1 MRVCIYGA
9 GAIGG
14 LVGTRLALVGCAVSA
29 VARGRTA
36 AALARHGLRLE
47 SGGRLVSAPV
57 RVAEEPAALGP
68 QDLVVIAVKAPA
80 MAAVAAGI
88 GPLLAPETMVLPAM
102 NGVPWWFF
110 HGFGG
115 PLAGMRLDPIDP
127 QGRITAAIPDRHL
140 IGCVVHVA
148 ASTPEPGLTR
158 HATGDRLIIGE
169 PSGAETPRVLALAER
184 LRAAGFDAPVSR
196 RIQADVWYK
205 LWGNMTMNPVSALT
219 GATADRILDD
229 PLVRRFC
236 LDVMTEAAA
245 IGARIGCPIAESGE
259 ARMAVTRRLGAF
271 RTSML
276 QDIEARR
283 PPEIDAL
290 LTVVHE
296 IGARVGVPTPSTDA
310 LLGLARLQARTLGLY
325 A

>member
-1 MRVCIYGA
+1 
-9 GAIGG
+9 
-14 LVGTRLALVGCAVSA
+14 VSA
-29 VARGRTA
+29 VARGSTA

-47 SGGRLVSAPV
+47 SEGRLLTAPV
-57 RVAEEPAALGP
+57 RVSEDPAALGP

-80 MAAVAAGI
+80 MSAVAAGI
-88 GPLLAPETMVLPAM
+88 APLLGPDTVVLPAM

-115 PLAGMRLDPIDP
+115 PCAGLRFESIDP
-127 QGRITAAIPDRHL
+127 GGRISAAIPDRHV
-140 IGCVVHVA
+140 IGCVVHLA
-148 ASTPEPGLTR
+148 CSMPEPGLAR
-158 HATGDRLIIGE
+158 HTTGDRLIIGE
-169 PSGAETPRVLALAER
+169 PSGAETPRVLALAGR

-196 RIQADVWYK
+196 RIQADIWYK
-205 LWGNMTMNPVSALT
+205 LWGNMTTNPVSALT

-236 LDVMTEAAA
+236 LAVMAEAAA
-245 IGARIGCPIAESGE
+245 IGARMGCPIAESGE
-259 ARMAVTRRLGAF
+259 DRMEVTRRLGAF

-276 QDIEARR
+276 QDLEARR

-296 IGARVGVPTPSTDA
+296 IGARIGVPTPNMDA